1 MRGKMRFLTWGALA
15 AVCLPVWAAD
25 VKDVNPDE
33 IIQKFAAKE
42 AEFAKAREN
51 YTYRQTVKIQELD
64 DSGST
69 RGRYEVVADIIFSPD
84 GKRTERV
91 VRAPVPT
98 LVNLTLTPEDLQDL
112 RNVQPFV
119 LTTSEI
125 PKYYI
130 RYLGKQKADE
140 IPCYVFA
147 VKPKK
152 LEPGQ
157 RYFEGEIWVDD
168 RDLQIV
174 KTYGKGVGRLKKG
187 EDNQFPKFET
197 YREQVDNKYWF
208 PVFTQAN
215 DTLHFQSG
223 PQPIKMIV
231 KYEDYKQFKTESNI
245 QFGDQVKENKD
256 QKEKPNPNPP
266 KQ

>member
-1 MRGKMRFLTWGALA
+1 MRGTMRLLTWGALA
-15 AVCLPVWAAD
+15 AVCLPVWAGD
-25 VKDVNPDE
+25 VKDVNPEE

-84 GKRTERV
+84 GKRTEKV

-152 LEPGQ
+152 LEPAQ

-231 KYEDYKQFKTESNI
+231 KYEDYKQFKAESNI
-245 QFGDQVKENKD
+245 QFGEQVNENKD

>member
-1 MRGKMRFLTWGALA
+1 M
-15 AVCLPVWAAD
+15 
-25 VKDVNPDE
+25 
-33 IIQKFAAKE
+33 Q
-42 AEFAKAREN
+42 
-51 YTYRQTVKIQELD
+51 
-64 DSGST
+64 
-69 RGRYEVVADIIFSPD
+69 
-84 GKRTERV
+84 
-91 VRAPVPT
+91 
-98 LVNLTLTPEDLQDL
+98 
-112 RNVQPFV
+112 QPPIDQ
-119 LTTSEI
+119 SEI
-125 PKYYI
+125 DARIK
-130 RYLGKQKADE
+130 DH
-140 IPCYVFA
+140 
-147 VKPKK
+147 
-152 LEPGQ
+152 LEELLHLWWAEQGGPTK
-157 RYFEGEIWVDD
+157 D

-231 KYEDYKQFKTESNI
+231 KYEDYKQFKAESNI
-245 QFGDQVKENKD
+245 QFGEQVNENKD